1 MDTNTINAAITA
13 AIKANGNNEITGPV
27 LQSILLQ
34 IVSALNAGKQDAL
47 VSATNIK
54 TVGGNSLLGAGD
66 VPFHKSFAVN
76 SLPSLTK
83 ATLADAASAFGI
95 SEVAVAALFE
105 GVYDEIRITSPDPGS
120 CFLIYS
126 AKTDGDHAE
135 AVYGYQF
142 GAFRLYEDLSSSPVS
157 YSTEFIDFSTLQR

>member
-1 MDTNTINAAITA
+1 MINAAITA

-54 TVGGNSLLGAGD
+54 TVGGTSLLGAGD

-76 SLPSLTK
+76 SIPSLTN

-95 SEVAVAALFE
+95 SEVAVVDLFE
-105 GVYDEIRITSPDPGS
+105 AVYDEIRLTSPDPGS
-120 CFLIYS
+120 CYLIYS
-126 AKTDGDHAE
+126 AMVNGDHAE

-142 GAFRLYEDLSSSPVS
+142 GAFRMYEDLAGTTPT
-157 YSTEFIDFSTLQR
+157 YSTEFIDFTNL